1 MLFRS
6 HRQNKAKPMVAAF
19 GLKDNSSSTTYKL
32 FDKLIVYYVFY
43 YYSLKF
49 EGRYITIGF
58 TAGIPKIPANIL
70 LLKSASAVGLW
81 WGNTMQ
87 TAPEVFNESVE
98 TVLNMYLD
106 GKIDPLVQQSVPLDQ
121 VSQYLNNLVCTCL
134 RSCLCRYD
142 RLCYF

>member
-1 MLFRS
+1 M
-6 HRQNKAKPMVAAF
+6 
-19 GLKDNSSSTTYKL
+19 
-32 FDKLIVYYVFY
+32 
-43 YYSLKF
+43 KF

-121 VSQYLNNLVCTCL
+121 VSQCLQKPCLHLTFL